1 MLITAPS
8 ACVRIEESDCFTN
21 TSWTSTQ
28 AVNASLWQ
36 QYSSIAYSR
45 KDDDILE
52 SLPVTADTPAAFDID
67 GLFQI
72 YNAIYGL
79 ANLTDSS
86 HITTNITAT
95 IRYHTV
101 EQATA
106 WLEGNVGIGGL
117 GGDVDHYWSS
127 FAVRSLVI
135 VPLIDFTNPKTA
147 EYLTTGSSAK
157 QFYRLLIPKS
167 SAYGF
172 FGIVVVLI
180 VWCGCCLLVCPR
192 VLAPN
197 CSLFPEI
204 DFGSKC
210 VSQMRQSSSNR
221 TFTNVGDALYP
232 LSNATSKEVSRNLTG
247 VSIYAGSTSAD
258 SFDLPHVI
266 LATDRARINNL
277 RKGVKY

>member
-1 MLITAPS
+1 
-8 ACVRIEESDCFTN
+8 VRIAESDCFTN
-21 TSWTSTQ
+21 TTWTSTQ
-28 AVNASLWQ
+28 TLNASLWQ
-36 QYSSIAYSR
+36 QYCSVAYSR

-52 SLPVTADTPAAFDID
+52 SLPVTGNTQAAFDID
-67 GLFQI
+67 GLFHL
-72 YNAIYGL
+72 YDAIYGL

-86 HITTNITAT
+86 NITTNVTAT

-106 WLEGNVGIGGL
+106 WLMGNVGIGGL

-135 VPLIDFTNPKTA
+135 VPLMDFTNPKTA

-172 FGIVVVLI
+172 FGIVVVLL
-180 VWCGCCLLVCPR
+180 VWCGCCLLVSPG

-197 CSLFPEI
+197 SSLFPEI

-210 VSQMRQSSSNR
+210 VSS
-221 TFTNVGDALYP
+221 TNWAFSTVGDALMP

-247 VSIYAGSTSAD
+247 VSIYAGSTAAD
-258 SFDLPHVI
+258 SLELPHVI
-266 LATDRARINNL
+266 LATDSASINSL
-277 RKGVKY
+277 RKGVKYC